1 MSNYNCP
8 RCNSDH
14 VQRISMVYEAG
25 VSVIDTKTTI
35 AGGGFGG
42 GALGLGGAKGR
53 TTGTQISAQ
62 AAKVAPPAK
71 KKPIRT
77 FCVAIVASWVAAA
90 LVGGWMGN
98 VVAAAGFG
106 LACYLAY
113 TMFQYNG
120 GTWRELFERWSGRF
134 LCHKCGEQFEPAAL

>member
-1 MSNYNCP
+1 MSNFNCP
-8 RCNSDH
+8 RCKSDH
-14 VQRISMVYEAG
+14 VQRVSMVYEAG

-35 AGGGFGG
+35 AGAGFGG

-53 TTGTQISAQ
+53 TRGTQISAQ

-71 KKPIRT
+71 KKPLQA
-77 FCVAIVASWVAAA
+77 FGLVVLASWAVAA
-90 LVGGWMGN
+90 VVSGWMGN
-98 VVAAAGFG
+98 VVFALGFALAA
-106 LACYLAY
+106 YLAF

-120 GTWRELFERWSGRF
+120 GAWRELFDRWSRRF